1 MNVSVVI
8 PCHNG
13 SSYIEQCIKSV
24 AEQTDYNSVSEILV
38 VNDGSTD
45 DSLQILNRL
54 KLDLNQLKII
64 EVYLHRKHLYI

>member
-13 SSYIEQCIKSV
+13 SAYIEQCLKSV
-24 AEQTDYNSVSEILV
+24 VEQTDYNSVSEILV
-38 VNDGSTD
+38 VDDGSTD

-54 KLDLNQLKII
+54 KLDINKLKII
-64 EVYLHRKHLYI
+64 Q